1 MRGEGCALQPCGWR
15 GALLRQRFANLQN
28 FSFAKWRPALEAVAE
43 IMGTMA
49 MGMRWALMGSASL
62 AWMAGAVAAQAQ
74 VSDSQA
80 DRVGDIV
87 VTGSRIAGGD
97 RIAPVETVDR
107 DTLAAAGVAD
117 ASQLVRLVTAN
128 SGSEAQV
135 DQLNQPQSS
144 GTAQFNLRNLGLGST
159 LVLVDGQRWTTSAVV
174 ATDGSAFVDINSLV
188 PMIALQRIE
197 VVKDG
202 ASAVYGSDAVAG
214 VVNFIT
220 RHDVARPE
228 VSAKYAVADGSE
240 ESVIEAIGGF
250 DLLGGD
256 LTFAASHFHRS
267 ALGSDERDFTQ
278 AERYGRAAW
287 TAVTSYGQPGSYY
300 RPSQNAYSPD
310 PDCGNPAFASA
321 YKNSAS
327 DTFCRLDYSD
337 FFDLTPE
344 ETRTQL
350 LADYRTPLGQV
361 NLSLQGAWS
370 STETE
375 ARLTPSLPI
384 LAQALTVPASHPDN
398 PFGEAV
404 LFRGR
409 LLGAEAGAMRS
420 QFDYQTWR
428 LAAGLDGRFAN
439 GWDWTLSAT
448 SSRQHVAYDKPDV
461 IGSALQNALNGLG
474 GAGCNAATGTP
485 GGGACQ
491 YFNPFGSAYLGT
503 GTANSAAL
511 IDSLIGD
518 VGLRGSASLIT
529 ADASTSGQALA
540 WDGGALDVAL
550 GAQYRR
556 SAFRHDWSDLANA
569 GDLLTSGYSPDFEGD
584 QQALAA
590 FAEARLHL
598 GQRIEAQ
605 LAGRY
610 ETYDGDQGR
619 FSPKAAIRWDVTEA
633 FALRGSWGQGFRAP
647 SVYAQS
653 GAQAS
658 QPSVF
663 DRGAYVFVNTLTSGN
678 AALKPEKSESLTF
691 GAAWRPLAGLDLGVD
706 AWRFDYA
713 DQVVKESAQAI
724 INQAAA
730 DDAAGLNG
738 TAAQSRITRAF
749 NGALTFVQ
757 LYFINA
763 SSIETQGI
771 DLSARYGHD
780 LWGGEIS
787 ASATWTYVDAYDIR
801 LDASSAAVSGVGS
814 TNLNNIGRSLPRN
827 RGEFALGWSGRAQG
841 VTALVHYTSGYRNDR
856 SGITDTTIAS
866 QTTLDL
872 LYRRTVRADLDL
884 ALGVVNVA
892 DKAPALA
899 QFALGYDPV
908 VADPRGRVVSLAL
921 TKRF

>member
-1 MRGEGCALQPCGWR
+1 MT
-15 GALLRQRFANLQN
+15 QRKIL
-28 FSFAKWRPALEAVAE
+28 
-43 IMGTMA
+43 MA
-49 MGMRWALMGSASL
+49 TASL
-62 AWMAGAVAAQAQ
+62 AWLATAAAAQAQ
-74 VSDSQA
+74 EAS
-80 DRVGDIV
+80 RVDDVV
-87 VTGSRIAGGD
+87 VTGSRIAGGE
-97 RIAPVETVDR
+97 RIAPVETVAR
-107 DTLAAAGVAD
+107 ETIAAAGIAD

-159 LVLVDGQRWTTSAVV
+159 LVLVDGQRWTNSAVV
-174 ATDGSAFVDINSLV
+174 ATDGSGFVDINSLV
-188 PMIALQRIE
+188 PMIALQRVE

-220 RHDVARPE
+220 RRGVERPE

-240 ESVIEAIGGF
+240 ESVIEAIGEVR
-250 DLLGGD
+250 LLGGE
-256 LTFAASHFHRS
+256 LTLAASHFHRS

-287 TAVTSYGQPGSYY
+287 TAVTSYGQPGSYF
-300 RPSQNAYSPD
+300 RPSRNGFSPD
-310 PDCGNPAFASA
+310 PACGNPAFRSA
-321 YKNSAS
+321 YRNSPTDA
-327 DTFCRLDYSD
+327 FCRLDYSD
-337 FFDLTPE
+337 FFDLVPE

-350 LADYRTPLGQV
+350 FADYRRPVGDMT
-361 NLSLQGAWS
+361 LSLQGAWS
-370 STETE
+370 ATNTI
-375 ARLTPSLPI
+375 ARQSPSLPI
-384 LAQALTVPASHPDN
+384 LARSLTVPASHPDN

-409 LLGAEAGAMRS
+409 LLGAEAGAS
-420 QFDYQTWR
+420 QAEFDYRTWR
-428 LAAGLDGRFAN
+428 VAAGLDGRFGN
-439 GWDWTLSAT
+439 GWTWNLSAT
-448 SSRQHVAYDKPDV
+448 SSRQHVAYDKPDT
-461 IGSALQNALNGLG
+461 IGSALQIALNGLG
-474 GAGCNAATGTP
+474 GAGCNPATGRP
-485 GGGACQ
+485 GVGSCQ

-511 IDSLIGD
+511 IDSLIGST
-518 VGLRGSASLIT
+518 GLRGAATLTT
-529 ADASTSGQALA
+529 ADASTSGEALA
-540 WDGGALDVAL
+540 WAGGSVDVAV

-556 SAFRHDWSDLANA
+556 SGFRHDWSDLVNR
-569 GDLLTSGYSPDFEGD
+569 GDLLTAGVSPDFEGD
-584 QQALAA
+584 QEALAA

-598 GQRIEAQ
+598 GDRIEAQ

-610 ETYDGDQGR
+610 ESYDGNEGR
-619 FSPKAAIRWDVTEA
+619 FSPKAAIRWDVTDA
-633 FALRGSWGQGFRAP
+633 LALRASWGQGFRAP

-663 DRGAYVFVNTLTSGN
+663 DRGAFVFVNTLTSGR
-678 AALKPEKSESLTF
+678 ADLKPEKSESLNL
-691 GAAWRPLAGLDLGVD
+691 GALWTPIEGLELGVD

-730 DDAAGLNG
+730 DTAAGRTG
-738 TAAQSRITRAF
+738 TEAQSRITRSAS
-749 NGALTFVQ
+749 GALTFVQ

-771 DLSARYGHD
+771 DLSARYRRG
-780 LWGGEIS
+780 LWGGEAT

-801 LDASSAAVSGVGS
+801 LDASAAKVSGVGS

-827 RGEFALGWSGRAQG
+827 RGEFGLGWSGGPNAL
-841 VTALVHYTSGYRNDR
+841 TALVHYTDGYANDR
-856 SGITDTTIAS
+856 SGITDASIAS
-866 QTTLDL
+866 QTTVDL
-872 LYRRTVRADLDL
+872 LYSRTIGADLDL
-884 ALGVVNVA
+884 SVGVVNVA
-892 DKAPALA
+892 DKAPPLA

-908 VADPRGRVVSLAL
+908 AADPRGRVVSIGLS
-921 TKRF
+921 KRF

>member
-1 MRGEGCALQPCGWR
+1 MT
-15 GALLRQRFANLQN
+15 QRKIL
-28 FSFAKWRPALEAVAE
+28 
-43 IMGTMA
+43 MA
-49 MGMRWALMGSASL
+49 TASL
-62 AWMAGAVAAQAQ
+62 AWLATAAAAQAQ
-74 VSDSQA
+74 EAS
-80 DRVGDIV
+80 RVDDVV
-87 VTGSRIAGGD
+87 VTGSRIAGGE
-97 RIAPVETVDR
+97 RIAPVETVAR
-107 DTLAAAGVAD
+107 ETIAAAGIAD

-159 LVLVDGQRWTTSAVV
+159 LVLVDGQRWTNSAVV
-174 ATDGSAFVDINSLV
+174 ATDGSGFVDINSLV
-188 PMIALQRIE
+188 PMIALQRVE

-220 RHDVARPE
+220 RRGVERPE

-240 ESVIEAIGGF
+240 ESVIEAIGEVR
-250 DLLGGD
+250 LLGGE
-256 LTFAASHFHRS
+256 LTLAASHFHRS

-287 TAVTSYGQPGSYY
+287 TAVTSYGQPGSYF
-300 RPSQNAYSPD
+300 RPSRNGFSPD
-310 PDCGNPAFASA
+310 PACGNPAFRSA
-321 YKNSAS
+321 YRNSPTDA
-327 DTFCRLDYSD
+327 FCRLDYSD
-337 FFDLTPE
+337 FFDLVPE

-350 LADYRTPLGQV
+350 FADYRRPVGDMT
-361 NLSLQGAWS
+361 LSLQGAWS
-370 STETE
+370 ATNTI
-375 ARLTPSLPI
+375 ARQSPSLPI
-384 LAQALTVPASHPDN
+384 LARSLTVPASHPDN

-409 LLGAEAGAMRS
+409 LLGAEAGAS
-420 QFDYQTWR
+420 QAEFDYRTWR
-428 LAAGLDGRFAN
+428 VAAGLDGRFGN
-439 GWDWTLSAT
+439 GWTWNLSAT
-448 SSRQHVAYDKPDV
+448 SSRQHVAYDKPDT
-461 IGSALQNALNGLG
+461 IGSALQIALNGLG
-474 GAGCNAATGTP
+474 GAGCNPATGRP
-485 GGGACQ
+485 GVGSCQ

-511 IDSLIGD
+511 IDSLIGST
-518 VGLRGSASLIT
+518 GLRGAATLTT
-529 ADASTSGQALA
+529 ADASTSGEALA
-540 WDGGALDVAL
+540 WAGGSVDVAV

-556 SAFRHDWSDLANA
+556 SGFRHDWSDLVNR
-569 GDLLTSGYSPDFEGD
+569 GDLLTAGVSPDFEGD
-584 QQALAA
+584 QEALAA

-598 GQRIEAQ
+598 GDRIEAQ

-610 ETYDGDQGR
+610 ESYDGNEGR
-619 FSPKAAIRWDVTEA
+619 FSPKAAIRWDVTDA
-633 FALRGSWGQGFRAP
+633 LALRASWGQGFRAP

-663 DRGAYVFVNTLTSGN
+663 DRGAFVFVNTLTSGRAN
-678 AALKPEKSESLTF
+678 LKPEKSESLNL
-691 GAAWRPLAGLDLGVD
+691 GAVWTPINGLELGVD

-730 DDAAGLNG
+730 DTAAGRTG
-738 TAAQSRITRAF
+738 TEAQSRITRSAS
-749 NGALTFVQ
+749 GALTFVQ

-771 DLSARYGHD
+771 DLSARYRRG
-780 LWGGEIS
+780 LWGGEAT

-801 LDASSAAVSGVGS
+801 LDASAAKVSGVGS

-827 RGEFALGWSGRAQG
+827 RGEFGLGWSGGPNAL
-841 VTALVHYTSGYRNDR
+841 TALVHYTDGYANDR
-856 SGITDTTIAS
+856 SGITDASIAS
-866 QTTLDL
+866 QTTVDL
-872 LYRRTVRADLDL
+872 LYSRTIGADLDL
-884 ALGVVNVA
+884 SVGVVNVA
-892 DKAPALA
+892 DKAPPLA

-908 VADPRGRVVSLAL
+908 VADPRGRVVSIGLS
-921 TKRF
+921 KRF

>member
-1 MRGEGCALQPCGWR
+1 MTKR
-15 GALLRQRFANLQN
+15 N
-28 FSFAKWRPALEAVAE
+28 FLMTTASIAWLAMAAAAEAQE
-43 IMGTMA
+43 
-49 MGMRWALMGSASL
+49 AS
-62 AWMAGAVAAQAQ
+62 
-74 VSDSQA
+74 
-80 DRVGDIV
+80 RVDDVV
-87 VTGSRIAGGD
+87 VTGSRIAGGE
-97 RIAPVETVDR
+97 RIAPVETVAR
-107 DTLAAAGVAD
+107 ETVAAAGIAD

-159 LVLVDGQRWTTSAVV
+159 LVLVDGQRWTNSAVV
-174 ATDGSAFVDINSLV
+174 ATDGSGFVDINSLV
-188 PMIALQRIE
+188 PMIALQRVE

-220 RHDVARPE
+220 RRGVERPE

-240 ESVIEAIGGF
+240 ESVIEALGGVR
-250 DLLGGD
+250 LLGGD
-256 LTFAASHFHRS
+256 LTLAGSHFHRS

-287 TAVTSYGQPGSYY
+287 TAVTSYGQPGSYF
-300 RPSQNAYSPD
+300 RPSRNGFSPD
-310 PDCGNPAFASA
+310 PACGDPAFGSA
-321 YKNSAS
+321 YLNTPTDS
-327 DTFCRLDYSD
+327 FCRLDYSD
-337 FFDLTPE
+337 FFDLVPE

-350 LADYRTPLGQV
+350 FADYRRPVGDMT
-361 NLSLQGAWS
+361 LSLQGAWS
-370 STETE
+370 ATNTI
-375 ARLTPSLPI
+375 ARQSPSLPI
-384 LAQALTVPASHPDN
+384 LARSLTVPASHPDN

-409 LLGAEAGAMRS
+409 LLGAEAGAS
-420 QFDYQTWR
+420 QAEFDYRTWR
-428 LAAGLDGRFAN
+428 LAAGLDGRFGN
-439 GWDWTLSAT
+439 GWTWNLSAT
-448 SSRQHVAYDKPDV
+448 SSRQHVAYDKPDT

-474 GAGCNAATGTP
+474 GVGCNSATGTP
-485 GGGACQ
+485 GVGACQ

-503 GTANSAAL
+503 GTANSAGL
-511 IDSLIGD
+511 IDSLIGST
-518 VGLRGSASLIT
+518 GLRGAATLTT
-529 ADASTSGQALA
+529 ADASTSGEALA
-540 WDGGALDVAL
+540 WTGGSVDVAV

-556 SAFRHDWSDLANA
+556 SGFRHDWSDLVNR
-569 GDLLTSGYSPDFEGD
+569 GDLLTAGVSPDFKGD
-584 QQALAA
+584 QEALAA

-598 GQRIEAQ
+598 GDRIEAQ

-610 ETYDGDQGR
+610 ESYDGNEGR
-619 FSPKAAIRWDVTEA
+619 FSPKTAIRWDVTEA
-633 FALRGSWGQGFRAP
+633 LALRASWGQGFRAP

-663 DRGAYVFVNTLTSGN
+663 DRRAFVFVNTLTSGR
-678 AALKPEKSESLTF
+678 ADLKPEKSESLNL
-691 GAAWRPLAGLDLGVD
+691 GAVWTPIDGLELGVD

-713 DQVVKESAQAI
+713 DQVVKESAQAV

-730 DDAAGLNG
+730 DTAAGRTG
-738 TAAQSRITRAF
+738 TETQSRITRSAS
-749 NGALTFVQ
+749 GALTFVQ

-771 DLSARYGHD
+771 DLSARYRRG
-780 LWGGEIS
+780 LWGGEAT

-801 LDASSAAVSGVGS
+801 LDASAAKVSGVGS

-827 RGEFALGWSGRAQG
+827 RGEFALGWSGGANA
-841 VTALVHYTSGYRNDR
+841 VTALVHYTDGYANDR
-856 SGITDTTIAS
+856 SGITDASIAS
-866 QTTLDL
+866 QTTVDL
-872 LYRRTVRADLDL
+872 LYSRTIDADLDL
-884 ALGVVNVA
+884 SVGVVNVA
-892 DKAPALA
+892 DKAPPLA

-908 VADPRGRVVSLAL
+908 VADPRGRVVSIGL

>member
-1 MRGEGCALQPCGWR
+1 MT
-15 GALLRQRFANLQN
+15 QRKIL
-28 FSFAKWRPALEAVAE
+28 
-43 IMGTMA
+43 MA
-49 MGMRWALMGSASL
+49 TASL
-62 AWMAGAVAAQAQ
+62 AWLATAAAAQAQ
-74 VSDSQA
+74 EAS
-80 DRVGDIV
+80 RVDDVV
-87 VTGSRIAGGD
+87 VTGSRIAGGE
-97 RIAPVETVDR
+97 RIAPVETVAR
-107 DTLAAAGVAD
+107 ETIAAAGIAD

-159 LVLVDGQRWTTSAVV
+159 LVLVDGQRWTNSAVV
-174 ATDGSAFVDINSLV
+174 ATDGSGFVDINSLV
-188 PMIALQRIE
+188 PMIALQRVE

-220 RHDVARPE
+220 RRGVERPE

-240 ESVIEAIGGF
+240 ESVIEAIGEVR
-250 DLLGGD
+250 LLGGE
-256 LTFAASHFHRS
+256 LTLAASHFHRS

-287 TAVTSYGQPGSYY
+287 TAVTSYGQPGSYF
-300 RPSQNAYSPD
+300 RPSRNGFSPD
-310 PDCGNPAFASA
+310 PACGNPAFRSA
-321 YKNSAS
+321 YRNSPTDA
-327 DTFCRLDYSD
+327 FCRLDYSD
-337 FFDLTPE
+337 FFDLVPE

-350 LADYRTPLGQV
+350 FADYRRPVGDMT
-361 NLSLQGAWS
+361 LSLQGAWS
-370 STETE
+370 ATNTI
-375 ARLTPSLPI
+375 ARQSPSLPI
-384 LAQALTVPASHPDN
+384 LARSLTVPASHPDN

-409 LLGAEAGAMRS
+409 LLGAEAGAS
-420 QFDYQTWR
+420 QAEFVYRTWR
-428 LAAGLDGRFAN
+428 LAAGLDGRFGN
-439 GWDWTLSAT
+439 GWTWNLSAT
-448 SSRQHVAYDKPDV
+448 SSRQHVAYDKPDT

-474 GAGCNAATGTP
+474 GAGCNPATGTP
-485 GGGACQ
+485 GVGPCQ

-511 IDSLIGD
+511 IDSLIGST
-518 VGLRGSASLIT
+518 GLRGAATLTT
-529 ADASTSGQALA
+529 ADASTGGEALA
-540 WDGGALDVAL
+540 WAGGSVDVAV
-550 GAQYRR
+550 GVQYRR
-556 SAFRHDWSDLANA
+556 SGFRHDWSDLVNR
-569 GDLLTSGYSPDFEGD
+569 GDLLTAGVSPDFEGD
-584 QQALAA
+584 QEALAA

-598 GQRIEAQ
+598 GDRIEAQ

-610 ETYDGDQGR
+610 ESYDGNEGR
-619 FSPKAAIRWDVTEA
+619 FSPKAAIRWDVTDA
-633 FALRGSWGQGFRAP
+633 LALRASWGQGFRAP

-663 DRGAYVFVNTLTSGN
+663 DRGAFVFVNTLTSGR
-678 AALKPEKSESLTF
+678 ADLKPEKSESLNL
-691 GAAWRPLAGLDLGVD
+691 GAVWTPIEGLELGVD

-730 DDAAGLNG
+730 DTAAGRSG
-738 TAAQSRITRAF
+738 TEAQSRITRSAS
-749 NGALTFVQ
+749 GALTFVQ

-771 DLSARYGHD
+771 DLSARYRRG
-780 LWGGEIS
+780 LWGGETT

-801 LDASSAAVSGVGS
+801 LDASAAKVSGVGS

-827 RGEFALGWSGRAQG
+827 RGEFALGWSGGANAL
-841 VTALVHYTSGYRNDR
+841 TALVHYTDGYANDR
-856 SGITDTTIAS
+856 SGITDASIAS

-872 LYRRTVRADLDL
+872 LYSRTIGADLDL
-884 ALGVVNVA
+884 SVGVVNVA
-892 DKAPALA
+892 DKAPPLA

-908 VADPRGRVVSLAL
+908 VADPRGRVVSIGLS
-921 TKRF
+921 KRF

>member
-1 MRGEGCALQPCGWR
+1 MT
-15 GALLRQRFANLQN
+15 QRN
-28 FSFAKWRPALEAVAE
+28 FLMTTASIAWLA
-43 IMGTMA
+43 MA
-49 MGMRWALMGSASL
+49 A
-62 AWMAGAVAAQAQ
+62 AAQAQ
-74 VSDSQA
+74 EAS
-80 DRVGDIV
+80 RVDDVV
-87 VTGSRIAGGD
+87 VTGSRIAGGE
-97 RIAPVETVDR
+97 RIAPVETVAR
-107 DTLAAAGVAD
+107 ETIAAAGIAD

-159 LVLVDGQRWTTSAVV
+159 LVLVDGQRWTNSAVV
-174 ATDGSAFVDINSLV
+174 ATDGSGFVDINSLV
-188 PMIALQRIE
+188 PMIALQRVE

-220 RHDVARPE
+220 RRGVDRPE

-240 ESVIEAIGGF
+240 ESVIEALGGF
-250 DLLGGD
+250 GLLGGD
-256 LTFAASHFHRS
+256 LTLAASHFHRS

-287 TAVTSYGQPGSYY
+287 TAVTSYGQPGSYF
-300 RPSQNAYSPD
+300 RPSRNGFSPD
-310 PDCGNPAFASA
+310 PACGNPAFGSA
-321 YKNSAS
+321 YLNTPTDS
-327 DTFCRLDYSD
+327 FCRLDYSD
-337 FFDLTPE
+337 FFDLVPE

-350 LADYRTPLGQV
+350 FADYRRPVGDMT
-361 NLSLQGAWS
+361 LSLQGAWS
-370 STETE
+370 ATNTI
-375 ARLTPSLPI
+375 ARQSPSLPI
-384 LAQALTVPASHPDN
+384 LARSLTVPASHPDN

-409 LLGAEAGAMRS
+409 LLGAEAGAS
-420 QFDYQTWR
+420 QAEFDYRTWR
-428 LAAGLDGRFAN
+428 LAAGLDGRFGN
-439 GWDWTLSAT
+439 GWTWILSAT
-448 SSRQHVAYDKPDV
+448 SSRQHVAYDKPDT

-474 GAGCNAATGTP
+474 GVGCNPATGAP
-485 GGGACQ
+485 GVGACQ

-511 IDSLIGD
+511 IDSLIGST
-518 VGLRGSASLIT
+518 GLRGAATLTT
-529 ADASTSGQALA
+529 ADASTSGEALA
-540 WDGGALDVAL
+540 WAGGSVDVAV

-556 SAFRHDWSDLANA
+556 SGFRHDWSDLVNR
-569 GDLLTSGYSPDFEGD
+569 GDLLTAGVSPDFEGD
-584 QQALAA
+584 QEALAA
-590 FAEARLHL
+590 FAEARLHM
-598 GQRIEAQ
+598 GDRIEAQ

-610 ETYDGDQGR
+610 ESYDGNEGR
-619 FSPKAAIRWDVTEA
+619 FSPKAAIRWDVTDA
-633 FALRGSWGQGFRAP
+633 LALRASWGQGFRAP

-663 DRGAYVFVNTLTSGN
+663 DRGAFVFVNTLTSGR
-678 AALKPEKSESLTF
+678 ADLKPEKSESLNLSAVWT
-691 GAAWRPLAGLDLGVD
+691 PIDGLELCVD

-730 DDAAGLNG
+730 DTAAGRTG
-738 TAAQSRITRAF
+738 TEAQSRITRSAS
-749 NGALTFVQ
+749 GALTFVQ

-771 DLSARYGHD
+771 DLSARYRRG
-780 LWGGEIS
+780 LWGGEAT

-801 LDASSAAVSGVGS
+801 LDASAAKVSGVGS

-827 RGEFALGWSGRAQG
+827 RGEFALGWSGGTNA
-841 VTALVHYTSGYRNDR
+841 VTALVHYTDGYANDR
-856 SGITDTTIAS
+856 SGITDASIAS

-872 LYRRTVRADLDL
+872 LYSRTIGADLDL
-884 ALGVVNVA
+884 SVGVVNVA
-892 DKAPALA
+892 DKAPPLA
-899 QFALGYDPV
+899 QFGLGYDPV
-908 VADPRGRVVSLAL
+908 VADPRGRVVSIGLS
-921 TKRF
+921 KRF